1 MVKLEKDEEGEF
13 PSDKNSANNF
23 PFKSENIFKAS
34 RLWKN
39 LPSIFALSLLELHN
53 LIDECVVDLVLLPCI
68 KLVSK
73 KVFVNRY

>member
-1 MVKLEKDEEGEF
+1 MTRIQRTILKAKTFPAKIFLKLRG
-13 PSDKNSANNF
+13 
-23 PFKSENIFKAS
+23 
-34 RLWKN
+34 LWKN